1 MTEAKSEL
9 SGFSRRALISG
20 TAAIGAGLMLAEAAT
35 DKAQAASMTQEEI
48 GALPRVRQKMVA
60 PPFLPE
66 HEQVA
71 MGGPK
76 VVEVRFE
83 IEEKKMTLDDDDTEI
98 WALTFN
104 GSVPGPMIVVHEGD
118 YIELTLVNPE
128 SSVMEHNIDFHASTG
143 AMGGGELTLVSPGE

>member
-1 MTEAKSEL
+1 MTEIKSEL
-9 SGFSRRALISG
+9 SGFSRRALFSG

-35 DKAQAASMTQEEI
+35 DEAQAASMTQEEI

-83 IEEKKMTLDDDDTEI
+83 IEEKKMTLDDDDT
-98 WALTFN
+98 
-104 GSVPGPMIVVHEGD
+104 
-118 YIELTLVNPE
+118 
-128 SSVMEHNIDFHASTG
+128 
-143 AMGGGELTLVSPGE
+143 